1 MFWAA
6 PRNQTALNININE
19 PSNPLNKNMAGVFLA
34 HPTLKHACSST
45 LLPTHFQKP
54 DFASAYVASIDQ
66 IRGWVLAKD
75 SMTNIISSRES
86 ATEAS
91 SYLYFVADSVRLRYD
106 VE

>member
-1 MFWAA
+1 
-6 PRNQTALNININE
+6 
-19 PSNPLNKNMAGVFLA
+19 
-34 HPTLKHACSST
+34 
-45 LLPTHFQKP
+45 
-54 DFASAYVASIDQ
+54 
-66 IRGWVLAKD
+66 LAKD